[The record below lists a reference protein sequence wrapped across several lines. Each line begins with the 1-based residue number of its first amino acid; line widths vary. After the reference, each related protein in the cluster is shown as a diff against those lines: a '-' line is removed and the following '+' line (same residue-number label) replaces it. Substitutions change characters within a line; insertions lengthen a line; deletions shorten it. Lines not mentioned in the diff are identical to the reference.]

1 MERILQLLASSS
13 TKSKGNEEKTAAL
26 LLLNQLLPQIVAKY
40 QDPSSNYDVQV
51 AVGSVLSSV
60 YDYISPSFI
69 LSLLI
74 SKKIPKLSQ
83 AAIEFLSYHTLAPD
97 FYQRYLPYSTQLI
110 DLFLQ
115 TASQQPEET
124 KEMEESLIIL
134 IRHLILIG
142 GEGVFVNSFRYL
154 LSKQPS
160 SLPPD
165 NNTDSTTTTTANPTN
180 ATSLGQNHRLPHIML
195 LVDEIVSAYMINATD
210 STDIIYK
217 LSPEEA
223 NVISSALISGLH
235 GAAPESIRDKSFR
248 HCKVMVSGA
257 KIVSYDWL
265 LSALPSQKQPQPFPN
280 TPPTTTTAKSQ
291 TTPTFLTFLLSILMS
306 ELHLMEEEILCSFQ
320 ELISDNSGDGSS
332 SSEKDLERIQGRFY
346 RCSDVYLVCLDILEG
361 IISNVLPQLDVVEE
375 RLSFEELLRMKASLQ
390 KLVKEVLTFTVDSAS
405 TLATSCLKPDLL
417 RREIVSVLR
426 AVNSRSLHFLR
437 LYRREDDEI
446 SDLILHERRKL
457 LQSSVSLAST
467 ITPTMNEIFFQA
479 SSSSIDASF
488 LMLFLC
494 NDLLEEM
501 NNHLEDEKEKQTLD
515 QIIDIHSILLSFT
528 LSYLKL
534 FLQEQKNE
542 EIEENDENHTSN
554 VELLVQGL
562 STGLTLTQSIVVMKY
577 SELKELLN
585 VEGGDAFYNILGC
598 MKEQIKELYEA
609 LKPLTKKKKL
619 SRMEGDVQSLM
630 KKVCERLEALALED
644 AWVEVLE

>member
-40 QDPSSNYDVQV
+40 QDPSSIYDVQM
-51 AVGSVLSSV
+51 AVGSVLSSI
-60 YDYISPSFI
+60 YDYINPSFI

-83 AAIEFLSYHTLAPD
+83 AAIEFLSYHTLAPE
-97 FYQRYLPYSTQLI
+97 FYRRYLPYSTQLI

-115 TASQQPEET
+115 TASQPDEA
-124 KEMEESLIIL
+124 KEIQESLIIL

-142 GEGVFVNSFRYL
+142 GEGAFVNSLRYL

-165 NNTDSTTTTTANPTN
+165 STTDSATTTTANPTTE
-180 ATSLGQNHRLPHIML
+180 TSLVQNHHLPQVML
-195 LVDEIVSAYMINATD
+195 LVDEMVSAYMINATD

-217 LSPEEA
+217 LSPHEA

-235 GAAPESIRDKSFR
+235 GAAPEFIRDKSLR
-248 HCKVMVSGA
+248 HCRVMLSGA

-265 LSALPSQKQPQPFPN
+265 LSDLPSQKQPLPN
-280 TPPTTTTAKSQ
+280 TATTTAKSQ

-320 ELISDNSGDGSS
+320 ELTSGEASN
-332 SSEKDLERIQGRFY
+332 SSEKDLERIQGRFS
-346 RCSDVYLVCLDILEG
+346 RCSDVYLVCLDMLAG
-361 IISNVLPQLDVVEE
+361 VISNVLPQLDVEEE
-375 RLSFEELLRMKASLQ
+375 RLSFDELLRMQASLQ

-405 TLATSCLKPDLL
+405 ALATSYLKPDLL
-417 RREIVSVLR
+417 LRETVSVLR

-446 SDLILHERRKL
+446 SDLILNERRKL
-457 LQSSVSLAST
+457 LQSSVFLAST

-534 FLQEQKNE
+534 FLQEQKKE
-542 EIEENDENHTSN
+542 EVEENDDNHTSH
-554 VELLVQGL
+554 VGLLAQGL
-562 STGLTLTQSIVVMKY
+562 SKGLTLTESIVVMKY

-585 VEGGDAFYNILGC
+585 VEGEDAFYNILGC

-609 LKPLTKKKKL
+609 LKPLTKKKEL
-619 SRMEGDVQSLM
+619 NTIEREVQPLM
-630 KKVCERLEALALED
+630 KKVCKRLEALALED